1 MTSAPP
7 TIATSPMAEWLV
19 RLAAGEDRRWR
30 RRWAVLAGLAAL
42 VIAWGSLTPG
52 SELPDTLP
60 WDKASHFIGYAGLAG
75 LVGLAGLRLPLAFL
89 AALLLG
95 VAIELA
101 QLPVPGR
108 SGGDGADI
116 LANGLGA
123 AAAVLG
129 LHAVRRVCRRRPP
142 RPRQSEPR
150 P

>member
-1 MTSAPP
+1 
-7 TIATSPMAEWLV
+7 MADWLD
-19 RLAAGEDRRWR
+19 RLAAGEDRGWR
-30 RRWAVLAGLAAL
+30 RRWAVLACLAAL

-75 LVGLAGLRLPLAFL
+75 LVGLAGVRLPLAFL
-89 AALLLG
+89 AVLLLG
-95 VAIELA
+95 IVIEFA

-108 SGGDGADI
+108 SGGDWADI

-123 AAAVLG
+123 ASAAVL
-129 LHAVRRVCRRRPP
+129 LHAFRRVCLRRPP
-142 RPRQSEPR
+142 RRVPR